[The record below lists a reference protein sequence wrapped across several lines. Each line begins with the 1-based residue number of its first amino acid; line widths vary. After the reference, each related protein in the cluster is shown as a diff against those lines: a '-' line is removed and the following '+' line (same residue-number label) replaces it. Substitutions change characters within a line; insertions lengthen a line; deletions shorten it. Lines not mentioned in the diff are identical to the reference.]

1 MNKRGKLFVSAK
13 LYLIALLPSLLL
25 LPACSTLHDLKNSL
39 SVYKIDLPQGNP
51 ITQDMANKLKIG
63 MTASQVRYVLGS
75 PMVTDT
81 FNANRWDYIY
91 RFGAGTYAQAVG
103 INSITTPHL
112 SLLFENGKLSAI
124 KGIETLPTEA
134 PANILSKDGGLRAE
148 PLN

>member
-1 MNKRGKLFVSAK
+1 MSAK

-25 LPACSTLHDLKNSL
+25 LPACSTLHNLKNSL

-81 FNANRWDYIY
+81 FNANRWDYVY

-103 INSITTPHL
+103 MNSITTPHL
-112 SLLFENGKLSAI
+112 SLLFDNGKLSAI
-124 KGIETLPTEA
+124 TGIETLPTEA

>member
-1 MNKRGKLFVSAK
+1 MSAK

-25 LPACSTLHDLKNSL
+25 LPACSTIHNLKNSL
-39 SVYKIDLPQGNP
+39 SVYKVDLPQGNP

-81 FNANRWDYIY
+81 FNANRWDYVY

-103 INSITTPHL
+103 INSITTPQL

>member
-1 MNKRGKLFVSAK
+1 MSAK

-25 LPACSTLHDLKNSL
+25 LPACSTLHNLKNSL

-75 PMVTDT
+75 PMVTDS
-81 FNANRWDYIY
+81 FNANRWDYVY

-112 SLLFENGKLSAI
+112 SLLFDNGKLSAI

>member
-1 MNKRGKLFVSAK
+1 MSAK

-25 LPACSTLHDLKNSL
+25 LPACSTLHNLKNSL

-81 FNANRWDYIY
+81 FNANRWDYVY

-103 INSITTPHL
+103 INSITTPQL
-112 SLLFENGKLSAI
+112 SLLFDNGKLSAI

>member
-1 MNKRGKLFVSAK
+1 MSAK
-13 LYLIALLPSLLL
+13 LYLIALLPSLL

-112 SLLFENGKLSAI
+112 SLLFDNGKLSAI

>member
-1 MNKRGKLFVSAK
+1 MSAK

-81 FNANRWDYIY
+81 FNANRWDYVY

-112 SLLFENGKLSAI
+112 SLLFDNGKLSAI